1 LVKSVTT
8 ISDNYAADIIVC
20 NKIYIPAK
28 KKKVDK
34 QERSSSALS
43 LLGIDKEFP
52 ELDVHNIMFTE
63 DYKTEFEHIF
73 DSKTIYEDPTIYIN
87 ITSKHIKED
96 APKGKENWFV
106 MINVP
111 SVYGQDWENDC

>member
-1 LVKSVTT
+1 
-8 ISDNYAADIIVC
+8 
-20 NKIYIPAK
+20 
-28 KKKVDK
+28 
-34 QERSSSALS
+34 
-43 LLGIDKEFP
+43 
-52 ELDVHNIMFTE
+52 MFTE

-111 SVYGQDWENDC
+111 SVYGQDWESMIAKARQNILNKISRILEKTFQNSSCLKSN

>member
-1 LVKSVTT
+1 
-8 ISDNYAADIIVC
+8 
-20 NKIYIPAK
+20 
-28 KKKVDK
+28 
-34 QERSSSALS
+34 
-43 LLGIDKEFP
+43 
-52 ELDVHNIMFTE
+52 MFTE

-111 SVYGQDWENDC
+111 SVYGQDWESMIAKARQNILNKISRILGRHFKTHPV

>member
-1 LVKSVTT
+1 
-8 ISDNYAADIIVC
+8 
-20 NKIYIPAK
+20 
-28 KKKVDK
+28 
-34 QERSSSALS
+34 
-43 LLGIDKEFP
+43 
-52 ELDVHNIMFTE
+52 MFTE

-73 DSKTIYEDPTIYIN
+73 DSKTIYEDPIYIN

-111 SVYGQDWENDC
+111 YLLESMIAKARQNILNKISRILEKTFQNSSCLKSN

>member
-1 LVKSVTT
+1 
-8 ISDNYAADIIVC
+8 
-20 NKIYIPAK
+20 
-28 KKKVDK
+28 
-34 QERSSSALS
+34 
-43 LLGIDKEFP
+43 
-52 ELDVHNIMFTE
+52 MFTE

-111 SVYGQDWENDC
+111 SVYGQDWESMIAKARIF